1 MLILGGGE
9 DETILAGVQVWSQE
23 SECQTL
29 PVVNNLLPK
38 VEGYSPWCLPSC
50 IFCWPSRDQNR
61 QRKLRNSG
69 RFLPASPTSACPGP
83 LKMSYKTWVSP
94 AHIQLLLLLV
104 TPQQLLRSVSY
115 ARFLSDRTNVHYKI
129 PLSLYCFPLPATDCK
144 AIWKWRLISYRKALD
159 GSVEMVVAC
168 FDIL

>member
-9 DETILAGVQVWSQE
+9 YEQHLGWCPSTELGKRMSDTDSG
-23 SECQTL
+23 
-29 PVVNNLLPK
+29 
-38 VEGYSPWCLPSC
+38 EGHSPWCLPSC
-50 IFCWPSRDQNR
+50 IFCWLSRDQNR
-61 QRKLRNSG
+61 QRELRNSG

-83 LKMSYKTWVSP
+83 LKMSSRTWVSL
-94 AHIQLLLLLV
+94 AHIQLLLLLLV
-104 TPQQLLRSVSY
+104 TPQQLLRSVQY

-129 PLSLYCFPLPATDCK
+129 PLSLYCFPLTAATDCK